1 MIPTGP
7 KVAQSRHLQTYSYD
21 PNTQTLTIQFQ
32 NGSIHQWTGV
42 PLTEFYNF
50 DQSASKGTY
59 LWAKIKGQ
67 YPSQK
72 LTPRTNK

>member
-1 MIPTGP
+1 MMPSGP
-7 KVAQSRHLQTYSYD
+7 KTAQSRHIQTYSYD
-21 PNTQTLTIQFQ
+21 PNSETLTIQFV

-42 PLTEFYNF
+42 PLTEYHNF

-59 LWAKIKGQ
+59 FHSKIKGQ

-72 LTPRTNK
+72 LTPRVRK